1 MARIGSPIPVCL
13 RREGLRYTFSYSGV
27 PGAAVPEALQV
38 LTSPPGPGWCY
49 EECSLLELDT
59 PGSSS
64 SAPSPEPQSR
74 KGLIGIL
81 LWGQQSQIIPHPI
94 SAPSL
99 QCVPPQLC
107 TDSCVPKT
115 PPLWEEDHFTLL
127 LWMLRTNLVSHS
139 LHMSVLSR

>member
-1 MARIGSPIPVCL
+1 MARIGSRIPVCL

-27 PGAAVPEALQV
+27 PGAAVPGALQV
-38 LTSPPGPGWCY
+38 LTSPPGPCWCY
-49 EECSLLELDT
+49 EEGSVLELDT

-81 LWGQQSQIIPHPI
+81 LWGQQSQIIPHP
-94 SAPSL
+94 SVLPVCNTGHL
-99 QCVPPQLC
+99 
-107 TDSCVPKT
+107 SCVPKT
-115 PPLWEEDHFTLL
+115 LPLWEEDDFTLL
-127 LWMLRTNLVSHS
+127 LRMLRTNLESHS